1 MHGSDAMAAAV
12 HAARAPSPRLQTLHP
27 VLGPPPPLA
36 MTHPLPLPPSSVDK
50 KHFFPLSFPGG
61 QLPSLPFLPPP
72 PPPPHQVRHEEEEE
86 EEFEEDVD
94 EDDMS
99 DLEEELEQ
107 ELLAYR
113 NRQRQQDMTR
123 QLLAFADMVNAD
135 IQKFFG
141 RKKGDEDSCDVYED
155 KWVATKSGRELYY
168 ADLLRMAQGD
178 FGDSSKSSS
187 SKASQKSSSRHK
199 DVEAPEDNRHSFS
212 GKADSSLGLGPL
224 DDLFE
229 LGKEKNSSSHHG
241 AAKRLRTETEAGASE
256 TLPMHQRRFPDSF
269 WREPG
274 LSAGSSTGTS
284 SADPPVM
291 TSSVLQSLGSSK
303 LPDFSDLMESW
314 HGGDHSQLQQHQ
326 LHPLHQIQ
334 HQQQQHRNSAT
345 DSFTSAST
353 SDSARKRR
361 L

>member
-1 MHGSDAMAAAV
+1 MHDSDAMAAAV

-27 VLGPPPPLA
+27 GLAPPPSLT
-36 MTHPLPLPPSSVDK
+36 MTHPLPLPPNSMDK

-72 PPPPHQVRHEEEEE
+72 PPPPPTHQENE

-113 NRQRQQDMTR
+113 NRQRQPDVTR
-123 QLLAFADMVNAD
+123 QLLAFAEMVNAD

-178 FGDSSKSSS
+178 FGDSKSSTSKS
-187 SKASQKSSSRHK
+187 SQKSSRHR
-199 DVEAPEDNRHSFS
+199 DVEAPADNRHSFS

-224 DDLFE
+224 NDLFE
-229 LGKEKNSSSHHG
+229 HSKEKNSSSHHSS
-241 AAKRLRTETEAGASE
+241 AKRPRAETDAGVSDS
-256 TLPMHQRRFPDSF
+256 LPMHQRRFPDSF

-274 LSAGSSTGTS
+274 LPTGNAGTS
-284 SADPPVM
+284 TNADPPVI

-314 HGGDHSQLQQHQ
+314 HGDQSQLQQHQ

-334 HQQQQHRNSAT
+334 QQQQQHRNSVT
-345 DSFTSAST
+345 DCFTTTST